1 MREIKFRAW
10 FEKFKEMYTVKMV
23 DLQKEIAYFDKYN
36 YRSFYDIDLMEYTG
50 LKDKNEKEIYEGDIV
65 KLRAECV
72 EFNEETKE
80 SHKTWKT
87 KEYNKS
93 MELEEL
99 TDIYFFYAQMINFNE
114 DTVNNYARIK
124 HLVAVDF
131 NGWQIKDYG
140 SHVLP
145 TLNLISNIINDN
157 VLYAIDNLMEM
168 AQKLG
173 YSKDDILNCYWEKWQ
188 KNMLRIG
195 KEWN

>member
-1 MREIKFRAW
+1 MEFKRPEN
-10 FEKFKEMYTVKMV
+10 FEDILK
-23 DLQKEIAYFDKYN
+23 LQKH
-36 YRSFYDIDLMEYTG
+36 L
-50 LKDKNEKEIYEGDIV
+50 DKNLNNVRPRYLRDI
-65 KLRAECV
+65 KMSLIAECV

-87 KEYNKS
+87 KEYDKS
-93 MELEEL
+93 KELEEL
-99 TDIYFFYAQMINFNE
+99 TDIYFFFAQMINFNE

-131 NGWQIKDYG
+131 NCWQIKDYG

-145 TLNLISNIINDN
+145 TLNLIANIINDN

-173 YSKDDILNCYWEKWQ
+173 YTKYDILNCYWEKWQ
-188 KNMLRIG
+188 KNMQRIG

>member
-1 MREIKFRAW
+1 MEFKRPET
-10 FEKFKEMYTVKMV
+10 FEDILK
-23 DLQKEIAYFDKYN
+23 LQKH
-36 YRSFYDIDLMEYTG
+36 L
-50 LKDKNEKEIYEGDIV
+50 DKNLNNVRPRCLRDI
-65 KLRAECV
+65 KMSLIAECV

-80 SHKTWKT
+80 SHKTWKS

-99 TDIYFFYAQMINFNE
+99 TDIYFFFAQMINFK
-114 DTVNNYARIK
+114 DTVYNYARIK

-140 SHVLP
+140 SHVLS

-168 AQKLG
+168 TQKLG

-188 KNMLRIG
+188 KNMKRIG

>member
-1 MREIKFRAW
+1 MEFKRPET
-10 FEKFKEMYTVKMV
+10 FEDILK
-23 DLQKEIAYFDKYN
+23 LQKH
-36 YRSFYDIDLMEYTG
+36 L
-50 LKDKNEKEIYEGDIV
+50 DKNLNNVRPRCLRDI
-65 KLRAECV
+65 KMSLIAECV

-99 TDIYFFYAQMINFNE
+99 TDINFFFAQMINFND

-140 SHVLP
+140 SQVLP
-145 TLNLISNIINDN
+145 TLNLIANIINDN
-157 VLYAIDNLMEM
+157 VLYAIDNLIEM

-188 KNMLRIG
+188 KNMKRIG

>member
-1 MREIKFRAW
+1 MEFKRPEN
-10 FEKFKEMYTVKMV
+10 FEDILK
-23 DLQKEIAYFDKYN
+23 LQKH
-36 YRSFYDIDLMEYTG
+36 L
-50 LKDKNEKEIYEGDIV
+50 DKNLNNVRPRYLRDI
-65 KLRAECV
+65 KMSLIAECV

-140 SHVLP
+140 SQVLP
-145 TLNLISNIINDN
+145 TLNLIDNIINDN

-188 KNMLRIG
+188 KNMQRIG

>member
-1 MREIKFRAW
+1 MIKRPET
-10 FEKFKEMYTVKMV
+10 FE
-23 DLQKEIAYFDKYN
+23 DILNLQKH
-36 YRSFYDIDLMEYTG
+36 L
-50 LKDKNEKEIYEGDIV
+50 DKNLNNIRPRCLRDI
-65 KLRAECV
+65 KMSLIAECV

-99 TDIYFFYAQMINFNE
+99 TDIYFFFAQMINFND

-140 SHVLP
+140 SQVLP
-145 TLNLISNIINDN
+145 TLNLIANIINDS
-157 VLYAIDNLMEM
+157 VLYSIDNLMEI

-173 YSKDDILNCYWEKWQ
+173 YTKKEYEKNWEGVELIWVIKF
-188 KNMLRIG
+188 
-195 KEWN
+195 

>member
-1 MREIKFRAW
+1 MEFKRPEN
-10 FEKFKEMYTVKMV
+10 FEDILK
-23 DLQKEIAYFDKYN
+23 LQKH
-36 YRSFYDIDLMEYTG
+36 L
-50 LKDKNEKEIYEGDIV
+50 DKNLNNVRPRCLRDI
-65 KLRAECV
+65 KMSLIAECV

-99 TDIYFFYAQMINFNE
+99 TDIYFFFAQMINFNE
-114 DTVNNYARIK
+114 YTVNNYARIK
-124 HLVAVDF
+124 HLVAIDF
-131 NGWQIKDYG
+131 NCWQIKDYG

-145 TLNLISNIINDN
+145 TLNLIDNIINDN

-188 KNMLRIG
+188 KNMKRIG

>member
-1 MREIKFRAW
+1 M
-10 FEKFKEMYTVKMV
+10 KFKRPENFEDILK
-23 DLQKEIAYFDKYN
+23 LQKHLNKSLNNI
-36 YRSFYDIDLMEYTG
+36 RPRCLRDIKMSL
-50 LKDKNEKEIYEGDIV
+50 I
-65 KLRAECV
+65 AECV

-93 MELEEL
+93 MELEKL
-99 TDIYFFYAQMINFNE
+99 TDIYFFFAQMINFNE

-145 TLNLISNIINDN
+145 TLNLIANIINDN

-168 AQKLG
+168 TQKLG
-173 YSKDDILNCYWEKWQ
+173 YSKDDIFNCYWEKWQ
-188 KNMLRIG
+188 KNMQRIG

>member
-1 MREIKFRAW
+1 MIKRPEN
-10 FEKFKEMYTVKMV
+10 FEDILK
-23 DLQKEIAYFDKYN
+23 LQKH
-36 YRSFYDIDLMEYTG
+36 L
-50 LKDKNEKEIYEGDIV
+50 DKNLNNVRPRYLRDI
-65 KLRAECV
+65 KMSLIAECV

-140 SHVLP
+140 SQVLP
-145 TLNLISNIINDN
+145 TLNLIDNIINDN

-173 YSKDDILNCYWEKWQ
+173 YSKDDIFNCYWEKWQ
-188 KNMLRIG
+188 KNMKRIG